1 MNITKK
7 AYLKSIAILL
17 TIIMVFTFGL
27 FYMPVNAATKSDNK
41 ILDAEQLLTKE
52 ELDFVKKDNSLSKEG
67 INNTLYL
74 LDACGININNIQL
87 NNDNLVLNV
96 TISDISNSIV
106 IDSADDKLIKLEVF
120 EGDKHD
126 IIEIDDANNLYI
138 DGEKIKVTEE
148 EVTDSNEIMANAQ
161 ARYGA
166 CPYGKAADYTY
177 YAKQTT
183 KNVKLAKLIAKCTVA
198 TIAIAVG
205 VLVPGA
211 AAGITSGVASFI
223 ASEAALSDGDVL
235 KIKASVYYHKSKK
248 KFMVTNSIGCQKEI
262 CSFYGK
268 NSKHRLYKKTLWLY
282 NHVNG
287 A

>member
-27 FYMPVNAATKSDNK
+27 FYTPVNAATKSNTDLNRFLTNDELSALEQSDTLTDDGLHDALRF
-41 ILDAEQLLTKE
+41 LDT
-52 ELDFVKKDNSLSKEG
+52 
-67 INNTLYL
+67 
-74 LDACGININNIQL
+74 CGIDINNIEL
-87 NNDNLVLNV
+87 NKNKLTLDVEV
-96 TISDISNSIV
+96 GDISNSI
-106 IDSADDKLIKLEVF
+106 IINSANNELIKMEVF
-120 EGDKHD
+120 EGDKHNV
-126 IIEIDDANNLYI
+126 IELDDANNLYV
-138 DGEKIKVTEE
+138 DGEKIEVTEE
-148 EVTDSNEIMANAQ
+148 EIVDIDEISANAQ
-161 ARYGA
+161 ARYGS

-223 ASEAALSDGDVL
+223 ASEAVLSDGDVL
-235 KIKASVYYHKSKK
+235 IIKASVYYHKSKK

-268 NSKHRLYKKTLWLY
+268 NPKHRLYKKTLWLY

>member
-27 FYMPVNAATKSDNK
+27 FYTPVNAATKSNTDLNRFSTNDELSALEQSDTLTDDGLHDALRF
-41 ILDAEQLLTKE
+41 LDT
-52 ELDFVKKDNSLSKEG
+52 
-67 INNTLYL
+67 
-74 LDACGININNIQL
+74 CGIDINNIEL
-87 NNDNLVLNV
+87 NKNKLTLDVEV
-96 TISDISNSIV
+96 GDISNSI
-106 IDSADDKLIKLEVF
+106 IINSANNELIKMEVF
-120 EGDKHD
+120 EGDKHNV
-126 IIEIDDANNLYI
+126 IELDDANNLYV
-138 DGEKIKVTEE
+138 DGEKIEVTEE
-148 EVTDSNEIMANAQ
+148 EIVDIDEISANAQ
-161 ARYGA
+161 ARYGS

-223 ASEAALSDGDVL
+223 ASEAVLSDGDVL

-268 NSKHRLYKKTLWLY
+268 NPKHRLYKKTLWLY

>member
-27 FYMPVNAATKSDNK
+27 FYTPVNAATKSNTDLNRFLTNDELSALEQSDTLTDDGLHDALRF
-41 ILDAEQLLTKE
+41 LDT
-52 ELDFVKKDNSLSKEG
+52 
-67 INNTLYL
+67 
-74 LDACGININNIQL
+74 CGIDINNIEL
-87 NNDNLVLNV
+87 NKNKLTLDVEV
-96 TISDISNSIV
+96 GDISNSI
-106 IDSADDKLIKLEVF
+106 IINSANNELIKMEVF
-120 EGDKHD
+120 EGDKHNV
-126 IIEIDDANNLYI
+126 IELDDANNLYV
-138 DGEKIKVTEE
+138 DGEKIEVTEE
-148 EVTDSNEIMANAQ
+148 EIVYIDEISANAQ
-161 ARYGA
+161 ARYGS

-205 VLVPGA
+205 VLVHGA

-223 ASEAALSDGDVL
+223 ASEAVLSDGDVL

-268 NSKHRLYKKTLWLY
+268 NPKHRLYKKTLWLY

>member
-27 FYMPVNAATKSDNK
+27 FYTPVNAATKSNTDLNRFLTNDELSALEQSDTLTDDGLHDALRF
-41 ILDAEQLLTKE
+41 LDT
-52 ELDFVKKDNSLSKEG
+52 
-67 INNTLYL
+67 
-74 LDACGININNIQL
+74 CGIDINNIEL
-87 NNDNLVLNV
+87 NKNKLTLDVEV
-96 TISDISNSIV
+96 GDISNSI
-106 IDSADDKLIKLEVF
+106 IINSANNELIKMEVF
-120 EGDKHD
+120 EGDKHNV
-126 IIEIDDANNLYI
+126 IELDDANNLYV
-138 DGEKIKVTEE
+138 DGEKIEVTEE
-148 EVTDSNEIMANAQ
+148 EIVDIDEISANAQ
-161 ARYGA
+161 ARYGS

-223 ASEAALSDGDVL
+223 ASEAVLSDGEVL

-268 NSKHRLYKKTLWLY
+268 NPKHRLYKKTLWLY

>member
-27 FYMPVNAATKSDNK
+27 FYTPVNAATKSNTDLNRFLTNDELSALEQSDTLTDDGLHDALRF
-41 ILDAEQLLTKE
+41 LDT
-52 ELDFVKKDNSLSKEG
+52 
-67 INNTLYL
+67 
-74 LDACGININNIQL
+74 CGIDINNIEL
-87 NNDNLVLNV
+87 NKNKLTLDVEV
-96 TISDISNSIV
+96 GDISNSI
-106 IDSADDKLIKLEVF
+106 IINSANNELIKMEVF
-120 EGDKHD
+120 EGDKHNV
-126 IIEIDDANNLYI
+126 IELDDANNLYV
-138 DGEKIKVTEE
+138 DGEKIEVTEE
-148 EVTDSNEIMANAQ
+148 EIVDIDEISANAQ
-161 ARYGA
+161 ARYGS
-166 CPYGKAADYTY
+166 CTYGKAADYTY

-205 VLVPGA
+205 VLVHGA

-223 ASEAALSDGDVL
+223 ASEAVLSDGDVL

-268 NSKHRLYKKTLWLY
+268 NPKHRLYKKTLWLY

>member
-1 MNITKK
+1 
-7 AYLKSIAILL
+7 
-17 TIIMVFTFGL
+17 MVFTFGL
-27 FYMPVNAATKSDNK
+27 FYTPVNAATKSNTDLNRFLTNDELSALEQSDTLTDDGLHDALRF
-41 ILDAEQLLTKE
+41 LDT
-52 ELDFVKKDNSLSKEG
+52 
-67 INNTLYL
+67 
-74 LDACGININNIQL
+74 CGIDINNIEL
-87 NNDNLVLNV
+87 NKNKLTLDVEV
-96 TISDISNSIV
+96 GDISNSI
-106 IDSADDKLIKLEVF
+106 IINSANNELIKMEVF
-120 EGDKHD
+120 EGDKHNV
-126 IIEIDDANNLYI
+126 IELDDANNLYV
-138 DGEKIKVTEE
+138 DGEKIEVTEE
-148 EVTDSNEIMANAQ
+148 EIVDIDEISANAQ
-161 ARYGA
+161 ARYGS

-223 ASEAALSDGDVL
+223 ASEAVLSDGDVL

-268 NSKHRLYKKTLWLY
+268 NPKHRLYKKTLWLY

>member
-27 FYMPVNAATKSDNK
+27 FYTPVNAATKSYTDLN
-41 ILDAEQLLTKE
+41 IFLTFDELSALEQSDTLTDDGLHDALRFLDT
-52 ELDFVKKDNSLSKEG
+52 
-67 INNTLYL
+67 
-74 LDACGININNIQL
+74 CGIDINNIEL
-87 NNDNLVLNV
+87 NKNKLTLDVEV
-96 TISDISNSIV
+96 GDISNSI
-106 IDSADDKLIKLEVF
+106 IINSANNELIKMEVF
-120 EGDKHD
+120 EGDKHNV
-126 IIEIDDANNLYI
+126 IELDDANNLYV
-138 DGEKIKVTEE
+138 DGEKIEVTEE
-148 EVTDSNEIMANAQ
+148 EIVDIDEISANAQ
-161 ARYGA
+161 ARYGS

-223 ASEAALSDGDVL
+223 ASEAVLSDGDVL

-268 NSKHRLYKKTLWLY
+268 NPKHRLYKKTLWLY

>member
-27 FYMPVNAATKSDNK
+27 FYTPVNAATKSNTDLNRFLTNDELSALEQSDTLTDDGLHDALRF
-41 ILDAEQLLTKE
+41 LDT
-52 ELDFVKKDNSLSKEG
+52 
-67 INNTLYL
+67 
-74 LDACGININNIQL
+74 CGIDINNIEL
-87 NNDNLVLNV
+87 NKNKLTLDVEV
-96 TISDISNSIV
+96 GDISNSI
-106 IDSADDKLIKLEVF
+106 IIKSANNELIKMEVF
-120 EGDKHD
+120 EGDKHNV
-126 IIEIDDANNLYI
+126 IELDDANNLYV
-138 DGEKIKVTEE
+138 DGEKIEVTEE
-148 EVTDSNEIMANAQ
+148 EIVDIDEISANAQ
-161 ARYGA
+161 ARYGS

-223 ASEAALSDGDVL
+223 ASEAVLSDGDVL

-268 NSKHRLYKKTLWLY
+268 NPKHRLYKKTLWLY

>member
-27 FYMPVNAATKSDNK
+27 FYTPVNAATKSNTDLNRFLTNDELSALEQSDTLTDDGLHDALRF
-41 ILDAEQLLTKE
+41 LDT
-52 ELDFVKKDNSLSKEG
+52 
-67 INNTLYL
+67 
-74 LDACGININNIQL
+74 CGIDINNIEL
-87 NNDNLVLNV
+87 NKNKLTLDVEV
-96 TISDISNSIV
+96 GDISNSI
-106 IDSADDKLIKLEVF
+106 IINSANNELIKMEVF
-120 EGDKHD
+120 EGDKHNV
-126 IIEIDDANNLYI
+126 IELDDANNLYV
-138 DGEKIKVTEE
+138 DGEKIEVTEE
-148 EVTDSNEIMANAQ
+148 EIVDIDEKSANAQ
-161 ARYGA
+161 ARYGS

-223 ASEAALSDGDVL
+223 ASEAVLSDGDVL

-268 NSKHRLYKKTLWLY
+268 NPKHRLYKKTLWLY

>member
-27 FYMPVNAATKSDNK
+27 FYTPVNAATKSNTDLNRFLTNDELSALEQSDTLTDDGLHDALRF
-41 ILDAEQLLTKE
+41 LDT
-52 ELDFVKKDNSLSKEG
+52 
-67 INNTLYL
+67 
-74 LDACGININNIQL
+74 CGIDINNIEL
-87 NNDNLVLNV
+87 NKNKLTLDVEV
-96 TISDISNSIV
+96 GDISNSI
-106 IDSADDKLIKLEVF
+106 IINSANNELIKMEVF
-120 EGDKHD
+120 EGDKHNV
-126 IIEIDDANNLYI
+126 IELDDANNLYV
-138 DGEKIKVTEE
+138 DGEKIEVTEE
-148 EVTDSNEIMANAQ
+148 EIVNIDEISANAQ
-161 ARYGA
+161 ARYGS

-223 ASEAALSDGDVL
+223 ASEAVLSDGDVL

-268 NSKHRLYKKTLWLY
+268 NPKHRLYKKTLWLY

>member
-17 TIIMVFTFGL
+17 TIIMVFSFGL
-27 FYMPVNAATKSDNK
+27 FYTPVNAATKSNTDLNRFLTNDELSALEQSDTLTDDGLHDALRF
-41 ILDAEQLLTKE
+41 LDT
-52 ELDFVKKDNSLSKEG
+52 
-67 INNTLYL
+67 
-74 LDACGININNIQL
+74 CGIDINNIEL
-87 NNDNLVLNV
+87 NKNKLTLDVEV
-96 TISDISNSIV
+96 GDISNSI
-106 IDSADDKLIKLEVF
+106 IINSANNELIKMEVF
-120 EGDKHD
+120 EGDKHNV
-126 IIEIDDANNLYI
+126 IELDDANNLYV
-138 DGEKIKVTEE
+138 DGEKIEVTEE
-148 EVTDSNEIMANAQ
+148 EIVDIDEISANAQ
-161 ARYGA
+161 ARYGS

-223 ASEAALSDGDVL
+223 ASEAVLSDGDVL

-268 NSKHRLYKKTLWLY
+268 NPKHRLYKKTLWLY

>member
-27 FYMPVNAATKSDNK
+27 FYTPVNAATKSNTDLNRFLTNDELSALEQSDTLTDDGLHDALRF
-41 ILDAEQLLTKE
+41 LDT
-52 ELDFVKKDNSLSKEG
+52 
-67 INNTLYL
+67 
-74 LDACGININNIQL
+74 CGIDINNIEL
-87 NNDNLVLNV
+87 NKNKLTLDVEV
-96 TISDISNSIV
+96 GDISNSI
-106 IDSADDKLIKLEVF
+106 IINSANNELIKMEVF
-120 EGDKHD
+120 EGDKHNV
-126 IIEIDDANNLYI
+126 IELDDANNLYV
-138 DGEKIKVTEE
+138 DGEKIEVTEE
-148 EVTDSNEIMANAQ
+148 EIVDIDEISANAQ
-161 ARYGA
+161 ARYGS

-223 ASEAALSDGDVL
+223 ASEAVLSDGDVL

-268 NSKHRLYKKTLWLY
+268 NPKHRLYKKTLWLY